1 MVYILLGDGFEEV
14 EAVAPYDIL
23 HRGGVQVGFA
33 GVSGRQVTGAHGIE
47 ITAGCLVRDI
57 SLEQTEM
64 LVLPGGMGG
73 VRSMCASEA
82 AMQLVRS
89 AYDRGILVAAI
100 CAAPTLLAKLGILNG
115 KKAVCYPG
123 LEQECTGAL
132 MTQEYAALRD
142 GNVITGRGPAAA
154 LEFGYRLL
162 AELRGDDAAGRVRS
176 QMCGGL

>member
-64 LVLPGGMGG
+64 LEREKSSVLPGAGAGMH
-73 VRSMCASEA
+73 RRA
-82 AMQLVRS
+82 
-89 AYDRGILVAAI
+89 
-100 CAAPTLLAKLGILNG
+100 
-115 KKAVCYPG
+115 
-123 LEQECTGAL
+123 
-132 MTQEYAALRD
+132 
-142 GNVITGRGPAAA
+142 
-154 LEFGYRLL
+154 
-162 AELRGDDAAGRVRS
+162 DDAGICSPA
-176 QMCGGL
+176 